1 MRRTLNYPLGFTF
14 FGLTPSY
21 RTSLFKQI
29 HEIVFFGKG
38 GYDWHTIYN
47 MPMWLRN
54 LTFNLINNHFKEQ
67 NNQNKAEESWVNGT
81 FKQAAQERKKT
92 SPPTYITKASK
103 K

>member
-1 MRRTLNYPLGFTF
+1 
-14 FGLTPSY
+14 
-21 RTSLFKQI
+21 
-29 HEIVFFGKG
+29 
-38 GYDWHTIYN
+38 
-47 MPMWLRN
+47 MPIWLRN

-81 FKQAAQERKKT
+81 FKQASQERKKT